1 MFNRSRRNLA
11 RWFTLSM
18 GMILVVLAGAIY
30 YQKAVEQLEVIDS
43 LLYKKA
49 KVMASSI
56 QCEDDRKQKRVDLS
70 NVPILGNNPL
80 PQDSEIVSASWYNA
94 SGQLRQFFGL
104 LPSDKLN
111 QLSEFE
117 TIKINDLTG
126 NSEAF
131 SSSKVVWLRQIT
143 LPIYYKRQIIGY
155 LQMAIPLTSS
165 QQLLQ
170 EFLLHLILIVIMA
183 LIITSIAGWFLGG
196 LAMQPIRENYEQLQR
211 FTANASHELRTPL
224 AAVLS
229 NAQVGLL
236 APMDNA
242 SSKHLRLQKIVEI
255 TKSMNCLVGNL
266 LLLAR
271 RTGRLAPEYLQDID
285 LTYLLKKIVD
295 SQIATANSKDLRLK
309 SDLPSPPIIVRG
321 DPDLLSQVIAN
332 LLGNAYKYTP
342 AGGIIHL
349 RMQTHF
355 RFCIIQVEDNGIG
368 IAPADLPHIFERFY
382 RVEKQRSH
390 ATGSFGLGLAI
401 ALAIVEAHNGH
412 LSVQSNL
419 GKGSIFQIELPL
431 K

>member
-11 RWFTLSM
+11 RWFTLST

-30 YQKAVEQLEVIDS
+30 YQKAVDQLEVIDS

-56 QCEDDRKQKRVDLS
+56 QCEDSQKQKRVDLS
-70 NVPILGNNPL
+70 NVPLLGNNP
-80 PQDSEIVSASWYNA
+80 PPPDSEVVSARWYDT

-104 LPSDKLN
+104 LSSEKLN
-111 QLSEFE
+111 KLSEFE
-117 TIKINDLTG
+117 TIKTTDITD
-126 NSEAF
+126 NSKDF
-131 SSSKVVWLRQIT
+131 SNQKIVWLRQIT
-143 LPIYYKRQIIGY
+143 LPIYHQRQIIGY
-155 LQMAIPLTSS
+155 LQMAIPLTPT

-170 EFLLHLILIVIMA
+170 DFLLHLILIVIMA

-196 LAMQPIRENYEQLQR
+196 LAMQPIRESYEQLQR

-242 SSKHLRLQKIVEI
+242 TSKHQRLQKIVEI
-255 TKSMNCLVGNL
+255 TKSMNFLIGNL

-271 RTGRLAPEYLQDID
+271 RTGRLAPDSLQDID

-295 SQIATANSKDLRLK
+295 SPIATATKDLQLK
-309 SDLPSPPIIVRG
+309 SDLPSRPIIVRG
-321 DPDLLSQVIAN
+321 DPDLLNQVVTN
-332 LLGNAYKYTP
+332 LLSNAYKYTP
-342 AGGIIHL
+342 AGGIINL
-349 RMQTHF
+349 RIKTDF

-412 LSVQSNL
+412 LNVQSNV